1 MTELSFIH
9 RFEPG
14 AASGSRPL
22 LILHGTG
29 GDENDLVPLGKMV
42 APGAPLLSPR
52 GKVLEHGMPRFFRRL
67 AEGVFDEQDVRA
79 RAHELADFV
88 DAARKEYILA
98 ACIRALSRHALQEWP
113 ETRSAAPLRR
123 KSRGRRLSA
132 SKRQKSKREKSMG
145 QDRQLRGRRE
155 ILGWAGRVCIGSV
168 IGPAVASA
176 APGSS
181 PETAAAGAGSVP
193 LCTSASSM
201 AEPTFYSEMAES
213 GRRMHHAMEITAS
226 GDIDRDFMRM
236 MIPHHQGAIDMALLQ
251 LKYGRD
257 EKLKRLA
264 QSIIVEQ
271 GQEIAYM
278 RTLLARPA
286 AATSS
291 TPASDR

>member
-1 MTELSFIH
+1 
-9 RFEPG
+9 
-14 AASGSRPL
+14 
-22 LILHGTG
+22 
-29 GDENDLVPLGKMV
+29 
-42 APGAPLLSPR
+42 
-52 GKVLEHGMPRFFRRL
+52 
-67 AEGVFDEQDVRA
+67 
-79 RAHELADFV
+79 
-88 DAARKEYILA
+88 
-98 ACIRALSRHALQEWP
+98 
-113 ETRSAAPLRR
+113 
-123 KSRGRRLSA
+123 
-132 SKRQKSKREKSMG
+132 
-145 QDRQLRGRRE
+145 
-155 ILGWAGRVCIGSV
+155 
-168 IGPAVASA
+168 
-176 APGSS
+176 
-181 PETAAAGAGSVP
+181 
-193 LCTSASSM
+193 M